1 MLKPRD
7 QVKVK
12 RDIYRRTVST
22 GKEWQEQILYS
33 TEGEIGEVL
42 EIFYPCNSGA
52 MLPKIPHAKVL
63 IENQIK
69 TFRLSSIEKIQ

>member
-42 EIFYPCNSGA
+42 ENPCNSGA
-52 MLPKIPHAKVL
+52 MLPKIPH
-63 IENQIK
+63 Q
-69 TFRLSSIEKIQ
+69 SID